1 MKNTIQ
7 KCIIGVIGPTMGY
20 TISLSTV
27 EVWLRIL
34 SLLVGILV
42 GCLSAVS
49 IGLSIRRK
57 WLEKNAHKHKK
68 RRHTTTELDEE
79 PTTTI

>member
-7 KCIIGVIGPTMGY
+7 KCILGVAGPAAGY
-20 TISLSTV
+20 TISLSAL
-27 EVWLRIL
+27 EEGLRIF
-34 SLLVGILV
+34 SLLIGILV

-57 WLEKNAHKHKK
+57 WLEKNAPKHKK
-68 RRHTTTELDEE
+68 RHYREVDEE